1 MNEIKALAESL
12 GFKCLENEPMKA
24 HTTFKI
30 GGPAELFIECNDSSK
45 LAQLVSLIK
54 ERGVRMTVIGGG
66 SNLLVSDEGIKGAVI
81 CICDTSLSQNGSRI
95 TAAAGVRL
103 SRLCSAALDSG
114 LSGLEFAKGIPGTVG
129 GAIFMN
135 AGAYGGEIKD
145 VLVSCT
151 SLKTDGT
158 VVTRRCDELGLG
170 YRSSIFKTN
179 GETVLSAEFELDFDE
194 PEAIKA
200 RMDEFSRRRREK
212 QPLEYPSAGSTFK
225 RPTGHF
231 AGALIE
237 QCGLKGYA
245 VGGAEVSEK
254 HSGFVIN
261 KGNAT
266 CEDVKALIA
275 YVGATVLEKTGV
287 ELEPEVII
295 LN

>member
-1 MNEIKALAESL
+1 MKEIKALAESL

-30 GGPAELFIECNDSSK
+30 GGPAELFIECNDTSK
-45 LAQLVSLIK
+45 LARLTRFIR
-54 ERGVRMTVIGGG
+54 ERGVRMTVFGGG
-66 SNLLVSDEGIKGAVI
+66 SNLLVSDEGLKGAVI
-81 CICDTSLSQNGSRI
+81 CICDGSLSQNGNRI

-103 SRLCSAALDSG
+103 SRLCSAAGKSG
-114 LSGLEFAKGIPGTVG
+114 LSGLEFANGIPGTVG
-129 GAIFMN
+129 GAVYMN

-151 SLKTDGT
+151 SLRADGT
-158 VVTRRCDELGLG
+158 IVTRHCDELELG

-179 GETVLSAEFELDFDE
+179 GETVLNAEFELAFDE
-194 PEAIKA
+194 PEEIRA

-225 RPTGHF
+225 RPTGYF

-245 VGGAEVSEK
+245 IGGAEVSEK

-266 CEDVKALIA
+266 CEDVKRLIA
-275 YVGATVLEKTGV
+275 YVKSAVSEKTGV

-295 LN
+295 LD